1 MAAARQGFLNTKP
14 RRRMFSRGSS
24 RSGSPASSGG
34 SQVPSPSPHHKI
46 PPLPDN
52 NSEFDYFDD
61 THSSEIL
68 SLLNE
73 QRLQNEFTDVV
84 VCVDKH
90 EFPCHR
96 AVLAASSPYFNA
108 MFSIEMRE
116 SKQEKIMLEEVQPEG
131 IKLLVDFAYTGR
143 AKITKANAQALLEA
157 ACMFQYTKMRDACG
171 TFLEKNL
178 DPSNVLAIVN
188 LADALCC
195 RDLHRKSMRYALQKF
210 AAVARQEEMLSL
222 SKEEIV
228 NYLSHDNLEAQ
239 HEEAVFEAATRWLR
253 HDFKSRKAFSAEV
266 LSAVRFP
273 FLRPTY
279 LLSAVEGDSIIQN
292 DKNCRALVEEAKR
305 FHLLQMEGRGLES
318 PRTKPRSCVGSE
330 VIFIVGS
337 SDKVVSNLDDVRCYH
352 PESKEWY
359 ILPNLPSKY
368 VMRSVVALNDDV
380 YVSGGMLNGLS
391 TDEVWKYSS
400 RTGIWNKDSPMR
412 QARDA
417 HGSAVVEG
425 SIYVVGGEA
434 SGAIL
439 NSVERFDPLTNRWED
454 VPPLVKAVF
463 GCSVAAHRGKL
474 YVIGGVAN
482 NGSNMQSH
490 LIQCYSPETRIW
502 TSIESPLV
510 DNKAAPT
517 AVLNDSIYII
527 GGFSSSCTVYEPGT
541 NNIQR
546 VADMHVPRALHG
558 SAVEGNKVY
567 AIGGLPDVG
576 KAPHDTMECYD
587 PATDT
592 WEIQAALPKAIIVHG
607 CCTIR
612 MNIATLE
619 DRKLPLKDGQA
630 NSQQNT

>member
-1 MAAARQGFLNTKP
+1 
-14 RRRMFSRGSS
+14 
-24 RSGSPASSGG
+24 
-34 SQVPSPSPHHKI
+34 
-46 PPLPDN
+46 
-52 NSEFDYFDD
+52 
-61 THSSEIL
+61 
-68 SLLNE
+68 
-73 QRLQNEFTDVV
+73 
-84 VCVDKH
+84 
-90 EFPCHR
+90 
-96 AVLAASSPYFNA
+96 

-116 SKQEKIMLEEVQPEG
+116 SKQDKIMLEEVQPEG

-210 AAVARQEEMLSL
+210 SAVARQEEMLSL

-253 HDFKSRKAFSAEV
+253 HDFKCRKAFAAEV

-292 DKNCRALVEEAKR
+292 DKSCRALVEEAKR

-337 SDKVVSNLDDVRCYH
+337 SDK
-352 PESKEWY
+352 
-359 ILPNLPSKY
+359 
-368 VMRSVVALNDDV
+368 
-380 YVSGGMLNGLS
+380 
-391 TDEVWKYSS
+391 
-400 RTGIWNKDSPMR
+400 
-412 QARDA
+412 
-417 HGSAVVEG
+417 
-425 SIYVVGGEA
+425 VGGEA

-517 AVLNDSIYII
+517 AVLNDNIYII

-558 SAVEGNKVY
+558 SAVEGNK
-567 AIGGLPDVG
+567 
-576 KAPHDTMECYD
+576 
-587 PATDT
+587 
-592 WEIQAALPKAIIVHG
+592 
-607 CCTIR
+607 
-612 MNIATLE
+612 
-619 DRKLPLKDGQA
+619 DGQS